1 MASYWVF
8 FLGGVTMLYSFFVP
22 GGAANSGW
30 TSYAPLSVT
39 ATGGQTYWLVGMI
52 FLIIVGAALFNFFIE
67 TTGLPQFL
75 IASVENSGMSA
86 FGTLLL
92 IMLFYLVLGCFMDSM
107 SMIMLTIPFVFP
119 LITSLGFDPIWF
131 GILVVTVAELGLI
144 TPPVGMNLFIIQGVA
159 TDLPSIT
166 VMRGILP
173 FILADLVRLA
183 VIILIPAI
191 ALFLPGLRFG

>member
-1 MASYWVF
+1 
-8 FLGGVTMLYSFFVP
+8 MLDR
-22 GGAANSGW
+22 N
-30 TSYAPLSVT
+30 
-39 ATGGQTYWLVGMI
+39 
-52 FLIIVGAALFNFFIE
+52 ALRR
-67 TTGLPQFL
+67 
-75 IASVENSGMSA
+75 M
-86 FGTLLL
+86 LL